1 MIQVQRNKL
10 EQETI
15 SFQPKED
22 VEELVADLFRK
33 LNGYHDQVRGRERGI
48 NTALDFS
55 IDDTLETIDRLRSP
69 LAGKRL
75 DGQQLSDQ
83 ELNRLEILNML
94 TEQILSL
101 LMPEPVESAEVKLAL
116 EHARKL
122 LT

>member
-1 MIQVQRNKL
+1 MIQVQRNKH
-10 EQETI
+10 QQKAV

-22 VEELVADLFRK
+22 VRELVADLFRK
-33 LNGYHDQVRGRERGI
+33 LNGYHVQFHSREAWI

-69 LAGKRL
+69 LAEKRL
-75 DGQQLSDQ
+75 EGKPLSNQ
-83 ELNRLEILNML
+83 ELNRLEILNSL
-94 TEQILSL
+94 TEQILST

>member
-1 MIQVQRNKL
+1 MIQVQRSKL
-10 EQETI
+10 QQETI

-22 VEELVADLFRK
+22 VGELVADLFRK
-33 LNGYHDQVRGRERGI
+33 LNGYHVQIRSRERGI

-69 LAGKRL
+69 LAEKRL
-75 DGQQLSDQ
+75 EGQPLSNQ
-83 ELNRLEILNML
+83 ELNHLEILNSL
-94 TEQILSL
+94 TEQILSS